1 MQKVLFQNKIHR
13 VLRVKVYLVIVSACQ
28 RLNIKEVNVER
39 KRRATIA
46 NLRQVQGEGLS
57 AAAPGTWLLNIQ
69 QPNMKLF
76 DTGESIKYS
85 CFLLSSLSVY
95 GF

>member
-1 MQKVLFQNKIHR
+1 M
-13 VLRVKVYLVIVSACQ
+13 
-28 RLNIKEVNVER
+28 
-39 KRRATIA
+39 A
-46 NLRQVQGEGLS
+46 NLQRVQDEGLS

-69 QPNMKLF
+69 QPNTKLF
-76 DTGESIKYS
+76 ETGESVKYL